1 MFHERY
7 QCLTVSIQGEAVRT
21 VADEAPLGVEAGAAP
36 AEAGVQRTLVDVL
49 ARLAVSA
56 RGAGRAAAAVLHC
69 TSHFTSL
76 DKLRASSM

>member
-56 RGAGRAAAAVLHC
+56 RGAGRAATAVLH
-69 TSHFTSL
+69 
-76 DKLRASSM
+76 